1 MSVVSRQISPFLVR
15 PTERSQIVLPSI
27 SRREL
32 LKQSRN
38 ALLALPFGAAL
49 LDGAFATSATAAA
62 AYNYAAALQMSI
74 YFYDAQKSGP
84 GVGGGLLDWRGDSEL
99 SDAAVPLVNKGS
111 TNVGTNM
118 SAAFIAANKSVLDPA
133 GKGTIDVSGGF
144 HDAGDHVKFGVP
156 QGYALSTLGWGFYE
170 FHQAFVSAG
179 QDAHML
185 AILRWGCD
193 YLLRSTFR
201 DSSGNVVAFCY
212 QVGEGSVDH
221 TLWAPPEVEKLD
233 RPAYFATSETPA
245 SDASAAAAASLALM
259 SLNTSASDPTYS
271 AKCLDYAKALYAFGV
286 KNRGISYS
294 GGFYG
299 SSNDESHLSWAAIWL
314 YIATNQ
320 QSYLTDITAID
331 ASGNYTGYLK
341 KIMTAT
347 GDNWQNIWVHSWDV
361 VWGGMFLKLAPITN
375 DTKHWYIAR
384 WNLEYWSHVPHV
396 DTTDTNFLAWTP
408 ANFAVINTWGSCRYN
423 TAAQLCALVYR
434 KATGD
439 TRFSDWALGQMNYVL
454 GSNPMSRCYM
464 VGFSANA
471 AKNPHHR
478 ASHGSFTDSMSDP
491 VNHRHVC
498 WGGLVGGPD
507 TTDYHDDATNDF
519 VYNEVAVD
527 YSAAF
532 VGALAGHYLYY
543 GSGQQANASFT
554 TAETPINP
562 FFVEATLNQES
573 SQGSQI
579 TLRLHADTTQPPQ
592 YVTGLKVRYFFDI
605 SELLAIGQSISAV
618 SVAIYYDQN
627 ATNATPAGPTAVNGP
642 FAWNGSSSVYYVEFD
657 WSAYPLWTTRD
668 LQFGLNVAIASDYKF
683 HWDPTNDYSR
693 QGITSTSATTQYIP
707 VYHNGTLVFGLEPG
721 AAGTPTP
728 TPTNTPTS
736 TPTNTPTVTP
746 TNTPTA
752 TPTNTPTAT
761 PTATRT
767 PTPGT
772 TPTATPT
779 ATSGTSASV
788 HYAVSSQWS
797 GGFGASIT
805 ITNTGTTTINGWSL
819 VFNFANGQTITQG
832 WNGTFTQ
839 SGSKVT
845 ITNLSYNG
853 SIAPGASVSP
863 GFNGSWSGSNTNP
876 TSFTLNGQATTVV

>member
-1 MSVVSRQISPFLVR
+1 
-15 PTERSQIVLPSI
+15 VLPHL

-38 ALLALPFGAAL
+38 ALLVLPFGAAFL
-49 LDGAFATSATAAA
+49 GEAGASAATTP

-84 GVGGGLLDWRGDSEL
+84 GVSGGLLDWRGDSEL
-99 SDAAVPLVNKGS
+99 SDAAVPLVDKGS

-118 SAAFIAANKSVLDPA
+118 SAAFIAAHKSVLDPT

-144 HDAGDHVKFGVP
+144 HDAGDHVKFGLP
-156 QGYALSTLGWGFYE
+156 QGYAISTLGWGFYE

-193 YLLRSTFR
+193 YLIRSTFR
-201 DSSGNVVAFCY
+201 DSSGKVIAFCY

-221 TLWAPPEVEKLD
+221 TMWAPPEVEKLD
-233 RPAYFATSETPA
+233 RPAYFASSESPA
-245 SDASAAAAASLALM
+245 GDVTGEAAAALALM

-271 AKCLDYAKALYAFGV
+271 AKCLDYAKALYTFGTQ
-286 KNRGISYS
+286 NRGEAYS

-299 SSNDESHLSWAAIWL
+299 SSGDDDDLAWAAIWL

-320 QSYLTDITAID
+320 QSYLTDITATD

-341 KIMTAT
+341 KIMAAT

-375 DTKHWYIAR
+375 DPKHWYIAR
-384 WNLEYWSHVPHV
+384 WNLEYWSNVPHQ
-396 DTTDTNFLAWTP
+396 DTTDTNFLAPTP
-408 ANFAVINTWGSCRYN
+408 GGFGVINTWGSCRYN

-464 VGFSANA
+464 VGFATSS

-478 ASHGSFTDSMSDP
+478 ASHGSFDDSMSDP
-491 VNHRHVC
+491 PNHRHTC

-507 TTDYHDDATNDF
+507 TKDYHDDATNDF
-519 VYNEVAVD
+519 VYNEVAID

-543 GSGQQANASFT
+543 GSGQQANASFSP
-554 TAETPINP
+554 AETLINP
-562 FFVEATLNQES
+562 FFVEAVLNQES
-573 SQGSQI
+573 NQGSQI
-579 TLRLHADTTQPPQ
+579 TITLHADTTQPPQ

-605 SELLAIGQSISAV
+605 SELLAVGQTISAV
-618 SVAIYYDQN
+618 TVAIYYDQN
-627 ATNATPAGPTAVNGP
+627 ATNATPAGPTGINGP
-642 FAWNGSSSVYYVEFD
+642 FAWNSSTTLYYVEFD

-668 LQFGLNVAIASDYKF
+668 LQFGLNVAIGSDYKF

-693 QGITSTSATTQYIP
+693 QGITATKATTSFIP
-707 VYHNGTLVFGLEPG
+707 VYHNGVLVFGQEPTG
-721 AAGTPTP
+721 SGTPTP
-728 TPTNTPTS
+728 TPS
-736 TPTNTPTVTP
+736 QTPTNTPTTTP
-746 TNTPTA
+746 THTPTA
-752 TPTNTPTAT
+752 TPTNQPTAT
-761 PTATRT
+761 PTSRPTNT

-772 TPTATPT
+772 TSTPT
-779 ATSGTSASV
+779 SGAIASV

-805 ITNTGTTTINGWSL
+805 ITNTGSTAINSWSL
-819 VFNFANGQTITQG
+819 VFSFSNGQTITQG
-832 WNGTFTQ
+832 WNGTFSQ

-845 ITNLSYNG
+845 ITNLAYNG

-863 GFNGSWSGSNTNP
+863 GFNASWSGSNANP
-876 TSFTLNGQATTVV
+876 TSFTLNGQTATVV